1 MSAPIRILIADDHP
15 IVRDGLLAIL
25 ATQPDFKIV
34 GEASNGAELIRLVST
49 LGPDI
54 VLTDLEMPGIDGV
67 EAIRQIRNSFPSTKI
82 IVLTVFDSGDR
93 IISSL
98 EAGAQG
104 YLLKGVPRSEIFAA
118 IRVVSAGGSL
128 LHPIASAKLL
138 EHLRAPDDSK
148 KLAAETPKDPLL
160 TEREMAV
167 LRLLAQGKTNRDIA
181 DSLTITERT
190 VKFHV
195 SSISS
200 KLGAANR
207 TEAVTLAVQRGLI
220 SL

>member
-1 MSAPIRILIADDHP
+1 MPIRILVADDHP

-25 ATQPDFKIV
+25 STQPDFEIV
-34 GEASNGAELIRLVST
+34 GEASNGADLIRLVNSLT
-49 LGPDI
+49 PDI
-54 VLTDLEMPGIDGV
+54 VMTDLEMPGIDGV
-67 EAIRQIRNSFPSTKI
+67 EAIRQIRNRFPATQI

-98 EAGAQG
+98 QAGAQG
-104 YLLKGVPRSEIFAA
+104 YLLKGAPRSEIFTA

-138 EHLRAPDDSK
+138 EHLRAPDESK
-148 KLAAETPKDPLL
+148 KAAVPAPTDHLL
-160 TEREMAV
+160 TEREMDV
-167 LRLLAQGKTNRDIA
+167 LRLLAQGKTNREIA

-190 VKFHV
+190 VKYHV
-195 SSISS
+195 SSIIS
-200 KLGAANR
+200 KLMSGNR
-207 TEAVTLAVQRGLI
+207 TEAVTIAVQRGLI